1 MSSKVQN
8 TGQALF
14 REKKF
19 PFKKTKT
26 KKIQKKTECSFGR
39 APKHTGIVDK
49 TTNESLPAYAG
60 NSNYRNTP
68 IQVLIEMK

>member
-26 KKIQKKTECSFGR
+26 KKIQKKPNVR
-39 APKHTGIVDK
+39 LAPKHTGIVDK